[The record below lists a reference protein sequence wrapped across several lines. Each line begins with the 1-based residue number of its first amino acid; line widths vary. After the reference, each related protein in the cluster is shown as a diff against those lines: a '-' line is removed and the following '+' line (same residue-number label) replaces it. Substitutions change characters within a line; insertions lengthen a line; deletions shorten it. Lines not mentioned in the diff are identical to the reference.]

1 MGSYAY
7 VARDDRGQQFSGV
20 LVGANAADVSRQ
32 LRAEGK
38 YPVRIE
44 SPASTTS
51 RGAGGLKMPRAE
63 LLAVS
68 HQLAIMLET
77 GVTLPDALDCI
88 VEQSSHPVTRE
99 LVEELA
105 TLVKQGT
112 DFSTAIARHPRSFP
126 RLYVALVRA
135 GEKGG
140 MLPRMLAR
148 ASAYLRDESD
158 TRRRVKGALTYPAIM
173 FGFACTVTL
182 ALMVFVLPRFTSI
195 YASKRA
201 ALPAPT
207 KVLMSISDFLVGNWM
222 LLVPGVLAALVGLV
236 MFVRTPS
243 GRDLWHTLQLNLP
256 LLGRMFR
263 QMHLAR
269 GLRMM
274 GTMTGSGVTLLDSV
288 EVTHDLTDNNR
299 FRELWSQVS
308 RQIQSGKQIS
318 EPLADSPLV
327 PPSVAQM
334 LRSGEKSGKLAMVME
349 QVASFS
355 EQELK
360 ERIVEMTRY
369 IEPAMIVLMGA
380 IIGGV
385 ALALLLPIFSISKV
399 MAS

>member
-1 MGSYAY
+1 MSSYAF
-7 VARDDRGQQFSGV
+7 VARDDRGQQFSGT
-20 LVGANAADVSRQ
+20 LNAPSAADVSRQ

-44 SPASTTS
+44 SSASATP
-51 RGAGGLKMPRAE
+51 RGDGGLKIPRAE
-63 LLAVS
+63 LLGVS

-88 VEQSSHPVTRE
+88 AEQATHPVTRE
-99 LVEELA
+99 LTEDIA
-105 TLVKQGT
+105 TQVKQGT

-148 ASAYLRDESD
+148 ASAYLRDEND

-182 ALMVFVLPRFTSI
+182 GLLVFVLPRFTSI

-207 KVLMSISDFLVGNWM
+207 KILMSISDFLVGYWM
-222 LLVPGVLAALVGLV
+222 FLLPAALVLV
-236 MFVRTPS
+236 AGMIVYVRTPA
-243 GRDLWHTLQLNLP
+243 GRDLWHALQLNLP
-256 LLGRMFR
+256 LLGRLFR

-269 GLRMM
+269 GLRML
-274 GTMTGSGVTLLDSV
+274 GTMTGAGVTLVDSV
-288 EVTHDLTDNNR
+288 EVTLDLTDNNR
-299 FRELWSQVS
+299 FRELWGRVSQ
-308 RQIQSGKQIS
+308 QIQAGKQIS
-318 EPLADSPLV
+318 EPLAGSPLV

-349 QVASFS
+349 QVATFS

-385 ALALLLPIFSISKV
+385 ALALLLPIFTISKV

>member
-1 MGSYAY
+1 MSSYAY
-7 VARDDRGQQFSGV
+7 VARDDRGQQFTGTLSG
-20 LVGANAADVSRQ
+20 ASAADVSRQ
-32 LRAEGK
+32 LRAQGR
-38 YPVRIE
+38 YPVRID
-44 SPASTTS
+44 PAAPATS
-51 RGAGGLKMPRAE
+51 RHHAGLKISRAE
-63 LLAVS
+63 LLVVS

-88 VEQSSHPVTRE
+88 LAQSSRPGVRE
-99 LVEELA
+99 LIEDVA

-112 DFSTAIARHPRSFP
+112 DFSSAISRHPRSFP

-135 GEKGG
+135 GEKSGS
-140 MLPRMLAR
+140 MPRMLAR
-148 ASAYLRDESD
+148 ASAYLRDEND
-158 TRRRVKGALTYPAIM
+158 TRRRIKGALTYPAIM
-173 FGFACTVTL
+173 FGFACMVTL
-182 ALMVFVLPRFTSI
+182 ALMVFVLPRFTAI
-195 YASKRA
+195 YAAKRA
-201 ALPAPT
+201 ALPTPT
-207 KVLMSISDFLVGNWM
+207 RILMATSDFLVGNWM
-222 LLVPGVLAALVGLV
+222 VLVPAVLSAVVGLV
-236 MFVRTPS
+236 IYVRTPG
-243 GRDLWHTLQLNLP
+243 GRDLWHSLQLRLP
-256 LLGRMFR
+256 LLGSMLR

-274 GTMTGSGVTLLDSV
+274 GTMTGAGVTLVDSV
-288 EVTHDLTDNNR
+288 EVTQELSDNSR
-299 FRELWSQVS
+299 FRELWSRVS
-308 RQIQSGKQIS
+308 QQIQVGKQIS

-349 QVASFS
+349 QVAGFS

-360 ERIVEMTRY
+360 DRIIEVTRY

>member
-1 MGSYAY
+1 MSSYAF
-7 VARDDRGQQFSGV
+7 VARDDRGQQFTGTLS
-20 LVGANAADVSRQ
+20 GANAADVSRQ

-38 YPVRIE
+38 YPVRID
-44 SPASTTS
+44 PANIATS
-51 RGAGGLKMPRAE
+51 RRDAGLKISRAE
-63 LLAVS
+63 LLGVS

-88 VEQSSHPVTRE
+88 VEQATHPVTRE
-99 LVEELA
+99 LIEDVA
-105 TLVKQGT
+105 SQVKQGT
-112 DFSTAIARHPRSFP
+112 DFSTAISRHPRSFP

-135 GEKGG
+135 GEKSGS
-140 MLPRMLAR
+140 MPRMLAR
-148 ASAYLRDESD
+148 ASAYLRDEND

-173 FGFACTVTL
+173 FGFACMVTL
-182 ALMVFVLPRFTSI
+182 ALMVFVLPRFTAI
-195 YASKRA
+195 YATKRA
-201 ALPAPT
+201 ALPTPT
-207 KVLMSISDFLVGNWM
+207 KILMSISEFLVGNWM
-222 LLVPGVLAALVGLV
+222 FLVPGVLAVVVGV
-236 MFVRTPS
+236 VFYVRSPS
-243 GRDLWHTLQLNLP
+243 GREVWHSLQLRLP
-256 LLGRMFR
+256 LLGSMFR

-274 GTMTGSGVTLLDSV
+274 GTMTGAGVTLVDSV
-288 EVTHDLTDNNR
+288 EVTHDLSDNTR
-299 FRELWSQVS
+299 FRELWSRVS
-308 RQIQSGKQIS
+308 QQIQAGKQIS

-360 ERIVEMTRY
+360 ERIVEVTRY

-385 ALALLLPIFSISKV
+385 ALALLLPIFTISKV